1 MPYIPITE
9 TQRGEMLRALS
20 LSSIEE
26 LFCEI
31 PKDFR
36 FPRLNLQEGLSE
48 VEVLEEISMLAE
60 RNRSAGNNNWFL
72 GAGCYRHFIP
82 AAVGALASRGE
93 FLTAYTPYQSEAS
106 QGTLQAIFEYQTMI
120 ASLTGMEVV
129 NAGHYDGATALAE
142 AVIIALKQKPGAEQQ
157 AVLIPSS
164 LHPEYKEALETYLAS
179 YNPVVTYYSGDP
191 EAAVFAMQ
199 EKAQQG
205 GSDNG
210 AACLVA
216 AYPDFF
222 GTIPNLHNAAGA
234 VHAAGGLFIVHADP
248 IMLGL
253 FKSPGEY
260 GADIVTADG
269 QSLGN
274 DMNFGGPLL
283 GIMGVTKEL
292 MRKIPGRIVGE
303 AKDPAGRR
311 GFALTLSAREQH
323 IRRERAVSNICSN
336 QGHSML
342 RSCIYL
348 SLMGKEGLKQ
358 VAELCWHR
366 SHYAA
371 AKIAALPGFTVA
383 AEAGGP
389 KGNFFKEFTVK
400 LPTGKTAEAA
410 CEALSAK
417 GIVPGLSLSRYFPER
432 SQELLVCV
440 TENNSRAGIDNLA
453 AALGELY
460 S

>member
-1 MPYIPITE
+1 MPYIPVTE
-9 TQRGEMLRALS
+9 IQKNEMLGALG

-36 FPRLNLQEGLSE
+36 FPRLQLEENASESEVLAEIAGLSE
-48 VEVLEEISMLAE
+48 
-60 RNRSAGNNNWFL
+60 RNVHAGNTNWFL
-72 GAGCYRHFIP
+72 GAGCYNHFIP
-82 AAVGALASRGE
+82 AAVDALASRGE

-120 ASLTGMEVV
+120 ASLLGMEVV

-142 AVIIALKQKPGAEQQ
+142 AVIIALKQKAGMENQRI
-157 AVLIPSS
+157 LIPVS
-164 LHPEYKEALETYLAS
+164 LHPEYKEVLAAYLTS
-179 YNPVVTYYSGDP
+179 YKPVFEYYSGNPASALNTKND
-191 EAAVFAMQ
+191 Q
-199 EKAQQG
+199 DDSG
-205 GSDNG
+205 I
-210 AACLVA
+210 ACLVA

-222 GTIPNLHNAAGA
+222 GTIPDLTGAADA
-234 VHAAGGLFIVHADP
+234 VHAAGGMFIVHADP

-253 FKSPGEY
+253 LKSPGEY
-260 GADIVTADG
+260 GADIVTAEG

-274 DMNFGGPLL
+274 DMNSGGPLL
-283 GIMGVTKEL
+283 GIMAATKEF

-303 AKDPAGRR
+303 TKDSRGKR
-311 GFALTLSAREQH
+311 GFVLTLSAREQH

-348 SLMGKEGLKQ
+348 SLMGKYGLKR

-371 AKIAALPGFTVA
+371 AKIAALPGFAVQA
-383 AEAGGP
+383 
-389 KGNFFKEFTVK
+389 GNFFREFTVK
-400 LPTGKTAEAA
+400 LPADKTAEAV
-410 CEALSAK
+410 CKELYAK
-417 GIVPGLSLSRYFPER
+417 GITGGFPLSRYYPER
-432 SQELLVCV
+432 TGELLICV
-440 TENNSRAGIDNLA
+440 TELNSRTSINNLIT
-453 AALGELY
+453 ALEEICK
-460 S
+460 